1 MWEALGEILI
11 SSNAVAILL
20 FMAFIVVF
28 GAILSK
34 KGLIQIHTSAVSVG
48 SADRERDIIRQQ
60 VEWIHIHCEGF
71 ESTMHKP
78 EGYNEWLGRYI
89 VEKIYDECINWITFN
104 HISASPAYVDIKAE
118 KIVDLIHKYAHLE
131 EFKTKEFDELIKED
145 VRNCIEKLLTIR
157 KVYK

>member
-1 MWEALGEILI
+1 MWEAIEHLLT
-11 SSNAVAILL
+11 SSNALAILL
-20 FMAFIVVF
+20 FMVFVVIVL
-28 GAILSK
+28 AILSK
-34 KGLIQIHTSAVSVG
+34 KGLISINTNTVQIGA
-48 SADRERDIIRQQ
+48 ADRERDIIRQQ

-131 EFKTKEFDELIKED
+131 EFKTKEFDDLIKED